1 MQKIVNNSRIRV
13 QYACKIFRRY
23 FLMAYFDNGNQIF
36 KDARKNH
43 YAVGAYN
50 TNNLEW
56 TRAEL
61 RAAEETRTPL
71 LIQVSTGAAKYMGG
85 YKFVKDMVADQMDS
99 MNISVPVI
107 LNLDHGD
114 FESAKECIA
123 LGYSSVMFDGHALP
137 TEENLAK
144 TKEIIKLAH
153 ERGISVEAEIGKI
166 GENQGGGELASV
178 EDAKK
183 FVVAGVDKLACGI
196 GNIHG
201 VYPADW
207 KGLNFDR
214 LKEIAEAV
222 PDTPLVLHG
231 GSGIPEDQVKKAIK
245 LGIAK
250 ININTEF
257 QLAFQDATR
266 KYIEAEKDLDK
277 KNKGYDPRKLLLPGA
292 EAITAKMKE
301 MISWMGTKTIDDEL
315 KDASFDRSSL
325 NEE

>member
-1 MQKIVNNSRIRV
+1 
-13 QYACKIFRRY
+13 
-23 FLMAYFDNGNQIF
+23 MAYLVNGNEIF
-36 KDARKNH
+36 KTARKNH

-56 TRAEL
+56 TRALL
-61 RAAEETRTPL
+61 RGAKETRTPL
-71 LIQVSTGAAKYMGG
+71 LIQASRGAAKYMGG
-85 YKFVKDMVADQMDS
+85 FKAIRDLVLNEMDN
-99 MNISVPVI
+99 MDIDVPVI

-123 LGYSSVMFDGHALP
+123 LGYSSVMFDGHNLP
-137 TEENLAK
+137 TDENLAK
-144 TKEIIKLAH
+144 TKEIVKLAH

-166 GENQGGGELASV
+166 GEKQGADGGELASV
-178 EDAKK
+178 EDAKT
-183 FVVAGVDKLACGI
+183 FVAAGVDKLACGI

-201 VYPADW
+201 VYPEGW

-222 PDTPLVLHG
+222 PNEPLVLHG
-231 GSGIPEDQVKKAIK
+231 GSGIPQDQIEKAIQ

-257 QLAFQDATR
+257 QLAFQAATR
-266 KYIEAEKDLDK
+266 KYIEDKMDLDK
-277 KNKGYDPRKLLLPGA
+277 GNKGYDPRKLLRAGTD
-292 EAITAKMKE
+292 AITDSMKE
-301 MISWMGTKTIDDEL
+301 MISWMGTAPIDSKESSVVFDE
-315 KDASFDRSSL
+315 ASL

>member
-1 MQKIVNNSRIRV
+1 
-13 QYACKIFRRY
+13 
-23 FLMAYFDNGNQIF
+23 MAYLVNGNDIF
-36 KDARKNH
+36 KAARKNH

-56 TRAEL
+56 TRAL
-61 RAAEETRTPL
+61 IKGAKETRTPL

-85 YKFVKDMVADQMDS
+85 YKTVRDLVLNEMDN
-99 MNISVPVI
+99 MDVDVPVI

-114 FESAKECIA
+114 YESAKECIA
-123 LGYSSVMFDGHALP
+123 LGYSSVMFDGHKLP
-137 TEENLAK
+137 VEENLEK
-144 TKEIIKLAH
+144 TKEIVKLAH

-166 GENQGGGELASV
+166 GENQGADGGELASV
-178 EDAKK
+178 EDAKR
-183 FVVAGVDKLACGI
+183 FVAAGVDKLACGI

-214 LKEIAEAV
+214 LKEIADAV
-222 PDTPLVLHG
+222 DLPLVLHG
-231 GSGIPEDQVKKAIK
+231 GSGIPQDQIKKAIS

-257 QLAFQDATR
+257 QLAFQEATR

-277 KNKGYDPRKLLLPGA
+277 ANKGYDPRKLLRAGTD
-292 EAITAKMKE
+292 AITESMKE
-301 MISWMGTKTIDDEL
+301 MISWMGTRPIDGKDSVVKFDE
-315 KDASFDRSSL
+315 DSL

>member
-1 MQKIVNNSRIRV
+1 
-13 QYACKIFRRY
+13 
-23 FLMAYFDNGNQIF
+23 MAYLVNGNDIF
-36 KDARKNH
+36 KAARENH

-56 TRAEL
+56 TRALL
-61 RAAEETRTPL
+61 RGAKETRTPL

-85 YKFVKDMVADQMDS
+85 YKTVKDLVLNEMDN
-99 MNISVPVI
+99 MDIDVPVI

-123 LGYSSVMFDGHALP
+123 LGYSSVMFDGHNLP
-137 TEENLAK
+137 TDENLAK
-144 TKEIIKLAH
+144 TKVIVKLAH

-166 GENQGGGELASV
+166 GENQGADGGELASV
-178 EDAKK
+178 EDAKT
-183 FVVAGVDKLACGI
+183 FVAAGVDKLACGI

-201 VYPADW
+201 VYPEGW
-207 KGLNFDR
+207 TGLNFDR

-222 PDTPLVLHG
+222 PNEPLVLHG
-231 GSGIPEDQVKKAIK
+231 GSGIPQDQIEKAIQ

-257 QLAFQDATR
+257 QLAFQAATR
-266 KYIEAEKDLDK
+266 KYIEDKMDLDK
-277 KNKGYDPRKLLLPGA
+277 GNKGYDPRKLLRAGTD
-292 EAITAKMKE
+292 AITDSMKE
-301 MISWMGTKTIDDEL
+301 MISWMGTAPIDSKESSVQFDE
-315 KDASFDRSSL
+315 ASL

>member
-1 MQKIVNNSRIRV
+1 
-13 QYACKIFRRY
+13 
-23 FLMAYFDNGNQIF
+23 MAYLVNGNDIF
-36 KDARKNH
+36 KAARENH

-56 TRAEL
+56 TRALL
-61 RAAEETRTPL
+61 RGAKETRTPL

-85 YKFVKDMVADQMDS
+85 YKTVKDLVLNEMDN
-99 MNISVPVI
+99 MDIDVPVI

-114 FESAKECIA
+114 YESAKECIA
-123 LGYSSVMFDGHALP
+123 LGYSSVMFDGHNLP
-137 TEENLAK
+137 TDENLAK
-144 TKEIIKLAH
+144 TKEIVKLAH

-166 GENQGGGELASV
+166 GENQGADGGELASV
-178 EDAKK
+178 EDAKT
-183 FVVAGVDKLACGI
+183 FVAAGVDKLACGI

-201 VYPADW
+201 VYPEGW

-222 PDTPLVLHG
+222 PGEPLVLHG
-231 GSGIPEDQVKKAIK
+231 GSGIPQDQIEKAIK

-257 QLAFQDATR
+257 QLAFQAATR
-266 KYIEAEKDLDK
+266 KYIEDKMDLDK
-277 KNKGYDPRKLLLPGA
+277 GNKGYDPRKLLRAGTD
-292 EAITAKMKE
+292 AITDSMKE
-301 MISWMGTKTIDDEL
+301 MILWMGTAPIDSKESSVKFDE
-315 KDASFDRSSL
+315 ASL

>member
-1 MQKIVNNSRIRV
+1 
-13 QYACKIFRRY
+13 
-23 FLMAYFDNGNQIF
+23 MAYFVNGNDIF
-36 KDARKNH
+36 KKARKEH

-56 TRAEL
+56 TRALL
-61 RAAEETRTPL
+61 RGAEETRTPL

-85 YKFVKDMVADQMDS
+85 YKLVKDLVEDS
-99 MNISVPVI
+99 MDAMDISVPVI

-114 FESAKECIA
+114 YDSAIECIQ

-144 TKEIIKLAH
+144 TKEIIKMAH

-166 GENQGGGELASV
+166 GENQGAGELASV
-178 EDAKK
+178 EDAKA
-183 FVVAGVDKLACGI
+183 FVAAGVDKLACGI

-201 VYPADW
+201 VYPEGW
-207 KGLNFDR
+207 SGLNFDR

-222 PDTPLVLHG
+222 PETPLVLHG
-231 GSGIPEDQVKKAIK
+231 GSGIPQDQIEKAIS
-245 LGIAK
+245 LGISK

-257 QLAFQDATR
+257 QLAFQEATR
-266 KYIEAEKDLDK
+266 KYIEEGKDQDK
-277 KNKGYDPRKLLLPGA
+277 SKKGYDPRKLLLPGT
-292 EAITAKMKE
+292 EAITDSMKE
-301 MISWMGTKTIDDEL
+301 MISWMGTPSIDDKEA
-315 KDASFDRSSL
+315 DASFDRSSL

>member
-1 MQKIVNNSRIRV
+1 
-13 QYACKIFRRY
+13 
-23 FLMAYFDNGNQIF
+23 MAYFVNGNEIF
-36 KDARKNH
+36 KAARKNH

-56 TRAEL
+56 TRAL
-61 RAAEETRTPL
+61 LKGAKETRTPL

-85 YKFVKDMVADQMDS
+85 YKTVKNLVENEMDN
-99 MNISVPVI
+99 MDIDVPVI

-114 FESAKECIA
+114 YESAKECIA
-123 LGYSSVMFDGHALP
+123 LGYSSVMFDGHNLP
-137 TEENLAK
+137 TEENLEK
-144 TKEIIKLAH
+144 TKEIVRLAH

-166 GENQGGGELASV
+166 GENQGADGGELASV

-183 FVVAGVDKLACGI
+183 FVEAGVDKLACGI

-201 VYPADW
+201 VYPEGW

-231 GSGIPEDQVKKAIK
+231 GSGIPQDQIEKAIS

-257 QLAFQDATR
+257 QLAFQAATR
-266 KYIEAEKDLDK
+266 KYIEDKMDLDK
-277 KNKGYDPRKLLLPGA
+277 GNKGYDPRKLLRAGTD
-292 EAITAKMKE
+292 AITDSMKE
-301 MISWMGTKTIDDEL
+301 MISWMGTAPIDSKDSSVKFDE
-315 KDASFDRSSL
+315 ASL

>member
-1 MQKIVNNSRIRV
+1 
-13 QYACKIFRRY
+13 
-23 FLMAYFDNGNQIF
+23 MAYLVNGNDIF
-36 KDARKNH
+36 KAARENH

-56 TRAEL
+56 TRALL
-61 RAAEETRTPL
+61 RGAKETRTPL

-85 YKFVKDMVADQMDS
+85 YKFVKDMVADQMD
-99 MNISVPVI
+99 IDVPVI

-123 LGYSSVMFDGHALP
+123 LGYSSVMFDGHNLP
-137 TEENLAK
+137 TDENLAK
-144 TKEIIKLAH
+144 TKEIVKLAH

-166 GENQGGGELASV
+166 GENQGADGGELASV
-178 EDAKK
+178 EDAKT
-183 FVVAGVDKLACGI
+183 FVAAGVDKLACGI

-201 VYPADW
+201 VYPEGW
-207 KGLNFDR
+207 TGLNFDR

-222 PDTPLVLHG
+222 PNEPLVLHG
-231 GSGIPEDQVKKAIK
+231 GSGIPQDQIEKAIQ

-257 QLAFQDATR
+257 QLAFQAATR
-266 KYIEAEKDLDK
+266 KYIEDKMDLDK
-277 KNKGYDPRKLLLPGA
+277 GNKGYDPRKLLRAGTD
-292 EAITAKMKE
+292 AITDSMKE
-301 MISWMGTKTIDDEL
+301 MISWMGTAPIDTKESSVQFDE
-315 KDASFDRSSL
+315 ASL

>member
-1 MQKIVNNSRIRV
+1 
-13 QYACKIFRRY
+13 
-23 FLMAYFDNGNQIF
+23 MAYLVNGNDIF
-36 KDARKNH
+36 KAARENH

-56 TRAEL
+56 TRALL
-61 RAAEETRTPL
+61 RGAKETRTPL

-85 YKFVKDMVADQMDS
+85 YKTVKDLVLNEMDN
-99 MNISVPVI
+99 MDIDVPVI

-114 FESAKECIA
+114 YESAKECIA
-123 LGYSSVMFDGHALP
+123 LGYASVMFDGHNLP
-137 TEENLAK
+137 TDENLAK
-144 TKEIIKLAH
+144 TKEIVKLAH

-166 GENQGGGELASV
+166 GENQGADGGELASV
-178 EDAKK
+178 EDAKT
-183 FVVAGVDKLACGI
+183 FVAAGVDKLACGI

-201 VYPADW
+201 VYPEGW

-222 PDTPLVLHG
+222 PGEPLVLHG
-231 GSGIPEDQVKKAIK
+231 GSGIPQDQIEKAIK

-257 QLAFQDATR
+257 QLAFQAATR
-266 KYIEAEKDLDK
+266 KYIEDKMDLDK
-277 KNKGYDPRKLLLPGA
+277 GNKGYDPRKLLRAGTD
-292 EAITAKMKE
+292 AITDSMKE
-301 MISWMGTKTIDDEL
+301 MISWMGTAPIDSKESSVKFDE
-315 KDASFDRSSL
+315 ASL

>member
-1 MQKIVNNSRIRV
+1 
-13 QYACKIFRRY
+13 
-23 FLMAYFDNGNQIF
+23 MAYLVNGNDIF
-36 KDARKNH
+36 KAARENH

-56 TRAEL
+56 TRALL
-61 RAAEETRTPL
+61 RGAKETRTPL

-85 YKFVKDMVADQMDS
+85 YKTVKDLVLNEMDN
-99 MNISVPVI
+99 MDIDVPVI

-123 LGYSSVMFDGHALP
+123 LGYSSVMFDGHKLD

-166 GENQGGGELASV
+166 GENQGADGGELASV
-178 EDAKK
+178 EDAKT
-183 FVVAGVDKLACGI
+183 FVAAGVDKLACGI

-201 VYPADW
+201 VYPEGW
-207 KGLNFDR
+207 TGLNFDR

-222 PDTPLVLHG
+222 PNEPLVLHG
-231 GSGIPEDQVKKAIK
+231 GSGIPQDQIEKAIQ

-257 QLAFQDATR
+257 QLAFQAATR
-266 KYIEAEKDLDK
+266 KYIEDKMDLDK
-277 KNKGYDPRKLLLPGA
+277 GNKGYDPRKLLRAGTD
-292 EAITAKMKE
+292 AITDSMKE
-301 MISWMGTKTIDDEL
+301 MISWMGTAPIDTKESSVQFDE
-315 KDASFDRSSL
+315 ASL

>member
-1 MQKIVNNSRIRV
+1 
-13 QYACKIFRRY
+13 
-23 FLMAYFDNGNQIF
+23 MAYLVNGNDIF
-36 KDARKNH
+36 KAARENH

-56 TRAEL
+56 TRALL
-61 RAAEETRTPL
+61 RGAKETRTPL

-85 YKFVKDMVADQMDS
+85 YKTVKDLVLNEMDN
-99 MNISVPVI
+99 MDIDVPVI

-123 LGYSSVMFDGHALP
+123 LGYSSVMFDGHNLP
-137 TEENLAK
+137 TDENLEK
-144 TKEIIKLAH
+144 TKEIVKLAH

-166 GENQGGGELASV
+166 GENQGADGGELASV
-178 EDAKK
+178 EDAKA
-183 FVVAGVDKLACGI
+183 FVAAGVDKLACGI

-201 VYPADW
+201 VYPDGW

-222 PDTPLVLHG
+222 PNEPLVLHG
-231 GSGIPEDQVKKAIK
+231 GSGIPQDQIEKAIQ

-257 QLAFQDATR
+257 QLAFQAATR
-266 KYIEAEKDLDK
+266 KYIEDKMDLDK
-277 KNKGYDPRKLLLPGA
+277 GNKGYDPRKLLRAGTD
-292 EAITAKMKE
+292 AITDSMKE
-301 MISWMGTKTIDDEL
+301 MISWMGTAPIDTKESSVQFDE
-315 KDASFDRSSL
+315 ASL

>member
-1 MQKIVNNSRIRV
+1 MDYLV
-13 QYACKIFRRY
+13 
-23 FLMAYFDNGNQIF
+23 NGNDIF
-36 KDARKNH
+36 KAARENH

-56 TRAEL
+56 TRALL
-61 RAAEETRTPL
+61 RGAKETRTPL

-85 YKFVKDMVADQMDS
+85 YKTVKDLVLNEMDN
-99 MNISVPVI
+99 MDIDVPVI

-114 FESAKECIA
+114 YESAKECIA
-123 LGYSSVMFDGHALP
+123 LGYSSVMFDGHNLP
-137 TEENLAK
+137 TDENLAK
-144 TKEIIKLAH
+144 TKEIVKLAH

-166 GENQGGGELASV
+166 GENQGADGGELASV
-178 EDAKK
+178 EDAKT
-183 FVVAGVDKLACGI
+183 FVAAGVDKLACGI

-201 VYPADW
+201 VYPEGW

-222 PDTPLVLHG
+222 PGEPLVLHG
-231 GSGIPEDQVKKAIK
+231 GSGIPQDQIEKAIK

-257 QLAFQDATR
+257 QLAFQAATR
-266 KYIEAEKDLDK
+266 KYIEDKMDLDK
-277 KNKGYDPRKLLLPGA
+277 GNKGYDPRKLLRAGTD
-292 EAITAKMKE
+292 AITDSMKE
-301 MISWMGTKTIDDEL
+301 MISWMGTAPIDSKESSVKFDE
-315 KDASFDRSSL
+315 ASL

>member
-1 MQKIVNNSRIRV
+1 
-13 QYACKIFRRY
+13 
-23 FLMAYFDNGNQIF
+23 MAYLVNGNDIF
-36 KDARKNH
+36 KAARENH

-56 TRAEL
+56 TRALL
-61 RAAEETRTPL
+61 RGAKETRTPL

-85 YKFVKDMVADQMDS
+85 YKTVKDLVLNEMDN
-99 MNISVPVI
+99 MDIDVPVI

-123 LGYSSVMFDGHALP
+123 LGYSSVMFDGHNLP
-137 TEENLAK
+137 TDENLAK
-144 TKEIIKLAH
+144 TKEIVKLAH

-166 GENQGGGELASV
+166 GENQGADGGELASV
-178 EDAKK
+178 EDAKT
-183 FVVAGVDKLACGI
+183 FVAAGVDKLACGI

-201 VYPADW
+201 VYPEGW
-207 KGLNFDR
+207 TGLNFNR

-222 PDTPLVLHG
+222 PNEPLVLHG
-231 GSGIPEDQVKKAIK
+231 GSGIPQDQIEKAIQ

-257 QLAFQDATR
+257 QLAFQAATR
-266 KYIEAEKDLDK
+266 KYIEDKMDLDK
-277 KNKGYDPRKLLLPGA
+277 GNKGYDPRKLLRAGTD
-292 EAITAKMKE
+292 AITDSMKE
-301 MISWMGTKTIDDEL
+301 MISWMGTAPIDTKESSVQFDE
-315 KDASFDRSSL
+315 ASL

>member
-1 MQKIVNNSRIRV
+1 
-13 QYACKIFRRY
+13 
-23 FLMAYFDNGNQIF
+23 MAYFVNGNDIF
-36 KDARKNH
+36 KKARKEH

-56 TRAEL
+56 TRALL
-61 RAAEETRTPL
+61 RGAEETRTPL

-85 YKFVKDMVADQMDS
+85 YKLVKDLVEDS
-99 MNISVPVI
+99 MDAMDISVPVI

-114 FESAKECIA
+114 YDSAIECIK

-166 GENQGGGELASV
+166 GENQGAGELASV
-178 EDAKK
+178 EDAKA
-183 FVVAGVDKLACGI
+183 FVAAGVDKLACGI

-201 VYPADW
+201 IYPEGW
-207 KGLNFDR
+207 SGLNFDR

-222 PDTPLVLHG
+222 PETPLVLHG
-231 GSGIPEDQVKKAIK
+231 GSGIPQDQIEKAIS
-245 LGIAK
+245 LGISK

-257 QLAFQDATR
+257 QLAFQEATR
-266 KYIEAEKDLDK
+266 KYIEEGKDQDK
-277 KNKGYDPRKLLLPGA
+277 SKKGYDPRKLLLPGT
-292 EAITAKMKE
+292 EAITDSMKE
-301 MISWMGTKTIDDEL
+301 MISWMGTPSIDDKEA
-315 KDASFDRSSL
+315 DASFDRSSL

>member
-1 MQKIVNNSRIRV
+1 
-13 QYACKIFRRY
+13 
-23 FLMAYFDNGNQIF
+23 MAYLVNGNDIF
-36 KDARKNH
+36 KAARENH

-56 TRAEL
+56 TRALL
-61 RAAEETRTPL
+61 RGAKETRTPL

-85 YKFVKDMVADQMDS
+85 YKTVKDLVLNEMDN
-99 MNISVPVI
+99 MDIDVPVI

-114 FESAKECIA
+114 YESAKECIA
-123 LGYSSVMFDGHALP
+123 LGYSSVMFDGHNLP
-137 TEENLAK
+137 TDENLAK
-144 TKEIIKLAH
+144 TKEIVKLAH

-166 GENQGGGELASV
+166 GENQGADGGELASV
-178 EDAKK
+178 EDAKT
-183 FVVAGVDKLACGI
+183 FVAAGVDKLACGI

-201 VYPADW
+201 VYPEGW

-222 PDTPLVLHG
+222 PGEPLVLHG
-231 GSGIPEDQVKKAIK
+231 GSGIPQDQIEKAIK

-257 QLAFQDATR
+257 QLAFQAATR
-266 KYIEAEKDLDK
+266 KYIEDKMDLDK
-277 KNKGYDPRKLLLPGA
+277 GNKGYDPRKLLRAGTA
-292 EAITAKMKE
+292 AITDSMKE
-301 MISWMGTKTIDDEL
+301 MISWMGTAPIDSKESSVKFDE
-315 KDASFDRSSL
+315 ASL

>member
-1 MQKIVNNSRIRV
+1 
-13 QYACKIFRRY
+13 
-23 FLMAYFDNGNQIF
+23 MAYLVNGNDIF
-36 KDARKNH
+36 KAARENH

-56 TRAEL
+56 TRALL
-61 RAAEETRTPL
+61 RGAKETRTPL

-85 YKFVKDMVADQMDS
+85 YKTVKDLVLNEMDN
-99 MNISVPVI
+99 MDIDVPVI

-114 FESAKECIA
+114 YESAKECIA
-123 LGYSSVMFDGHALP
+123 LGYSSVMFDGHNLP
-137 TEENLAK
+137 TDENLAK
-144 TKEIIKLAH
+144 TKEIVKLAH

-166 GENQGGGELASV
+166 GENQGADGGELASV
-178 EDAKK
+178 EDAKT
-183 FVVAGVDKLACGI
+183 FVAAGVDKLACGI

-201 VYPADW
+201 VYPEGW

-222 PDTPLVLHG
+222 PGEPLVLHG
-231 GSGIPEDQVKKAIK
+231 GSGIPQDQIEKAIK

-257 QLAFQDATR
+257 QLAFQAATR
-266 KYIEAEKDLDK
+266 KYIEDKMDLDK
-277 KNKGYDPRKLLLPGA
+277 GNKGYDPRKLLRAGID
-292 EAITAKMKE
+292 AITDSMKE
-301 MISWMGTKTIDDEL
+301 MISWMGTAPIDSKESSVKFDE
-315 KDASFDRSSL
+315 ASL

>member
-1 MQKIVNNSRIRV
+1 
-13 QYACKIFRRY
+13 
-23 FLMAYFDNGNQIF
+23 MAYLVNGNDIF
-36 KDARKNH
+36 KAARENH

-56 TRAEL
+56 TRALL
-61 RAAEETRTPL
+61 RGAKETRTPL

-85 YKFVKDMVADQMDS
+85 YKTVKDLVLNEMDN
-99 MNISVPVI
+99 MDIDVPVI

-114 FESAKECIA
+114 YESAKECIA
-123 LGYSSVMFDGHALP
+123 LGYSSVMFDGHNLP
-137 TEENLAK
+137 TDENLAK
-144 TKEIIKLAH
+144 TKEIVKLAH

-166 GENQGGGELASV
+166 GENQGADGGELAFV
-178 EDAKK
+178 EDAKT
-183 FVVAGVDKLACGI
+183 FVAAGVDKLACGI

-201 VYPADW
+201 VYPEGW

-222 PDTPLVLHG
+222 PGEPLVLHG
-231 GSGIPEDQVKKAIK
+231 GSGIPQDQIEKAIK

-257 QLAFQDATR
+257 QLAFQAATR
-266 KYIEAEKDLDK
+266 KYIEDKMDLDK
-277 KNKGYDPRKLLLPGA
+277 GNKGYDPRKLLRAGTD
-292 EAITAKMKE
+292 AITDSMKE
-301 MISWMGTKTIDDEL
+301 MISWMGTAPIDSKESSVKFDE
-315 KDASFDRSSL
+315 ASL

>member
-1 MQKIVNNSRIRV
+1 MAYIVN
-13 QYACKIFRRY
+13 
-23 FLMAYFDNGNQIF
+23 GNDIF
-36 KDARKNH
+36 KKARKEH

-56 TRAEL
+56 TRALL
-61 RAAEETRTPL
+61 RGAEETRTPL

-85 YKFVKDMVADQMDS
+85 YKLVKDLVEDSMDA

-114 FESAKECIA
+114 YDSAIECIK

-166 GENQGGGELASV
+166 GENQGAGELASV
-178 EDAKK
+178 EDAKA
-183 FVVAGVDKLACGI
+183 FVAAGVDKLACGI

-201 VYPADW
+201 VYPEGW
-207 KGLNFDR
+207 SGLNFDR

-222 PDTPLVLHG
+222 PETPLVLHG
-231 GSGIPEDQVKKAIK
+231 GSGIPQDQIEKAIS
-245 LGIAK
+245 LGISK

-257 QLAFQDATR
+257 QLAFQEATR
-266 KYIEAEKDLDK
+266 KYIEEGKDQDK
-277 KNKGYDPRKLLLPGA
+277 SKKGYDPRKLLLPGT
-292 EAITAKMKE
+292 EAITDSMKE
-301 MISWMGTKTIDDEL
+301 MISWMGTPSIDDKEA
-315 KDASFDRSSL
+315 DASFDRSSL

>member
-1 MQKIVNNSRIRV
+1 
-13 QYACKIFRRY
+13 
-23 FLMAYFDNGNQIF
+23 MAYLVNGNDIF
-36 KDARKNH
+36 KAARENH

-56 TRAEL
+56 TRALL
-61 RAAEETRTPL
+61 RGAKETRTPL

-85 YKFVKDMVADQMDS
+85 YKTVKDLVLNEMDN
-99 MNISVPVI
+99 MDIDVPVI

-123 LGYSSVMFDGHALP
+123 LGYSSVMFDGHNLP
-137 TEENLAK
+137 TDENLAK
-144 TKEIIKLAH
+144 TKEIVKLAH

-166 GENQGGGELASV
+166 GENQGADGGELASV
-178 EDAKK
+178 EDAKT
-183 FVVAGVDKLACGI
+183 FVAAGVDKLACGI

-201 VYPADW
+201 VYPEGW
-207 KGLNFDR
+207 TGLNFDR

-222 PDTPLVLHG
+222 PNEPLVLHG
-231 GSGIPEDQVKKAIK
+231 GSGIPQDQIEKAIQ

-257 QLAFQDATR
+257 QLAFQAATR
-266 KYIEAEKDLDK
+266 KYIEDKIELDK
-277 KNKGYDPRKLLLPGA
+277 GNKGYAPRKLLRAGTD
-292 EAITAKMKE
+292 AITDSMKE
-301 MISWMGTKTIDDEL
+301 MISWMGTAPIDTKESSVQFDE
-315 KDASFDRSSL
+315 ASL

>member
-1 MQKIVNNSRIRV
+1 
-13 QYACKIFRRY
+13 
-23 FLMAYFDNGNQIF
+23 MAYFVNGNEIF
-36 KDARKNH
+36 REARKHH

-85 YKFVKDMVADQMDS
+85 YKFVKDMVEDQMDA

-107 LNLDHGD
+107 LNLDHGDFESAKECIALGYSSDHCD

-178 EDAKK
+178 EDAKA
-183 FVVAGVDKLACGI
+183 FVEAGVDKLACGI

-222 PDTPLVLHG
+222 PETPLVLHG
-231 GSGIPEDQVKKAIK
+231 GSGIPEDQIKKAIQ
-245 LGIAK
+245 LGISK
-250 ININTEF
+250 VNINTEF
-257 QLAFQDATR
+257 QLAFQEATR
-266 KYIEAEKDLDK
+266 KYIEEGKDEDK
-277 KNKGYDPRKLLLPGA
+277 ANKGYDPRKLLLPGT
-292 EAITAKMKE
+292 EAITDKMKE
-301 MISWMGTKTIDDEL
+301 MIAWLGTKTIDEEI

>member
-1 MQKIVNNSRIRV
+1 
-13 QYACKIFRRY
+13 
-23 FLMAYFDNGNQIF
+23 MAYLVNGNDIF
-36 KDARKNH
+36 KAARENH

-56 TRAEL
+56 TRAIL
-61 RAAEETRTPL
+61 SGAKETRTPL
-71 LIQVSTGAAKYMGG
+71 LIQASTGAAKYMGG
-85 YKFVKDMVADQMDS
+85 YKTVKDLVLNEMDN
-99 MNISVPVI
+99 MDIDVPVI

-178 EDAKK
+178 EDAKA
-183 FVVAGVDKLACGI
+183 FVEAGVDKLACGI

-201 VYPADW
+201 VYPEGW
-207 KGLNFDR
+207 TGLNFDR

-222 PDTPLVLHG
+222 PNEPLVLHG
-231 GSGIPEDQVKKAIK
+231 GSGIPQDQIEKAIQ

-257 QLAFQDATR
+257 QLAFQAATR
-266 KYIEAEKDLDK
+266 KYIEDKMDLDK
-277 KNKGYDPRKLLLPGA
+277 GNKGYDPRKLLRAGTD
-292 EAITAKMKE
+292 AITDSMKE
-301 MISWMGTKTIDDEL
+301 MISWMGTAPIDTKESSVQFDE
-315 KDASFDRSSL
+315 ASL

>member
-1 MQKIVNNSRIRV
+1 
-13 QYACKIFRRY
+13 
-23 FLMAYFDNGNQIF
+23 MAYLVNGNDIF
-36 KDARKNH
+36 KAARENH

-56 TRAEL
+56 TRALL
-61 RAAEETRTPL
+61 RGAKETRTPL

-85 YKFVKDMVADQMDS
+85 YKTVKDLVLNEMDN
-99 MNISVPVI
+99 MDIDVPVI

-114 FESAKECIA
+114 YESAKECIA
-123 LGYSSVMFDGHALP
+123 LGYSSVMFDGHNLL
-137 TEENLAK
+137 TDENLAK
-144 TKEIIKLAH
+144 TKEIVKLAH

-166 GENQGGGELASV
+166 GENQGADGGELASV
-178 EDAKK
+178 EDAKT
-183 FVVAGVDKLACGI
+183 FVAAGVDKLACGI

-201 VYPADW
+201 VYPEGW

-222 PDTPLVLHG
+222 PGEPLVLHG
-231 GSGIPEDQVKKAIK
+231 GSGIPQDQIEKAIK

-257 QLAFQDATR
+257 QLAFQAATR
-266 KYIEAEKDLDK
+266 KYIEDKMDLDK
-277 KNKGYDPRKLLLPGA
+277 GNKGYDPRKLLRAGTD
-292 EAITAKMKE
+292 AITDSMKE
-301 MISWMGTKTIDDEL
+301 MISWMGTAPIDSKESSVKFDE
-315 KDASFDRSSL
+315 ASL

>member
-1 MQKIVNNSRIRV
+1 
-13 QYACKIFRRY
+13 
-23 FLMAYFDNGNQIF
+23 MAYLVNGNDIF
-36 KDARKNH
+36 KAARENH

-56 TRAEL
+56 TRALL
-61 RAAEETRTPL
+61 RGAKETRTPL

-85 YKFVKDMVADQMDS
+85 YKTVKDLVLNEMDN
-99 MNISVPVI
+99 MDIDVPVI

-123 LGYSSVMFDGHALP
+123 LGYSSVMFDGHNLP
-137 TEENLAK
+137 TDENLAK
-144 TKEIIKLAH
+144 TKEIVKLAH

-166 GENQGGGELASV
+166 GENQGADGGELASV
-178 EDAKK
+178 EDAKT
-183 FVVAGVDKLACGI
+183 FVAAGVDKLACGI

-201 VYPADW
+201 VYPEGW
-207 KGLNFDR
+207 TGLNFDR

-222 PDTPLVLHG
+222 PNEPLVLHG
-231 GSGIPEDQVKKAIK
+231 GSGIPQDQIEKAIQ

-257 QLAFQDATR
+257 QLAFQAATR
-266 KYIEAEKDLDK
+266 KYIEDKMDLDK
-277 KNKGYDPRKLLLPGA
+277 GNKGYDPRKLLRAGTD
-292 EAITAKMKE
+292 AITDSMKE
-301 MISWMGTKTIDDEL
+301 MISWMGTAPIDSKKSSVQFDE
-315 KDASFDRSSL
+315 ASL

>member
-1 MQKIVNNSRIRV
+1 
-13 QYACKIFRRY
+13 
-23 FLMAYFDNGNQIF
+23 MAYFVNGNDIF
-36 KDARKNH
+36 KKARKEH

-56 TRAEL
+56 TRALL
-61 RAAEETRTPL
+61 RGAEETRTPL

-85 YKFVKDMVADQMDS
+85 YKLVKDLVEDSMDA

-114 FESAKECIA
+114 YDSAIECIK

-166 GENQGGGELASV
+166 GENQGAGELASV
-178 EDAKK
+178 EDAKA
-183 FVVAGVDKLACGI
+183 FVAAGVDKLACGI

-201 VYPADW
+201 VYPEGW
-207 KGLNFDR
+207 SGLNFDR

-222 PDTPLVLHG
+222 PETPLVLHG
-231 GSGIPEDQVKKAIK
+231 GSGIPQDQIEKAIS
-245 LGIAK
+245 LGISK

-257 QLAFQDATR
+257 QLAFQEATR
-266 KYIEAEKDLDK
+266 KYIEEGKDQDK
-277 KNKGYDPRKLLLPGA
+277 SKKGYDPRKLLLPGA
-292 EAITAKMKE
+292 EAITDSMKE
-301 MISWMGTKTIDDEL
+301 MISWMGTPSIDDKEA
-315 KDASFDRSSL
+315 DASFDRSSL

>member
-1 MQKIVNNSRIRV
+1 
-13 QYACKIFRRY
+13 
-23 FLMAYFDNGNQIF
+23 IF
-36 KDARKNH
+36 KAARENH

-56 TRAEL
+56 TRALL
-61 RAAEETRTPL
+61 RGAKETRTPL

-85 YKFVKDMVADQMDS
+85 YKTVKDLVLNEMDN
-99 MNISVPVI
+99 MDIDVPVI

-123 LGYSSVMFDGHALP
+123 LGYSSVMFDGHNLP
-137 TEENLAK
+137 TDENLAK
-144 TKEIIKLAH
+144 TKEIVKLAH

-166 GENQGGGELASV
+166 GENQGADGGELASV
-178 EDAKK
+178 EDAKT
-183 FVVAGVDKLACGI
+183 FVAAGVDKLACGI

-201 VYPADW
+201 VYPEGW
-207 KGLNFDR
+207 TGLNFDR

-222 PDTPLVLHG
+222 PNEPLVLHG
-231 GSGIPEDQVKKAIK
+231 GSGIPQDQIEKAIQ

-257 QLAFQDATR
+257 QLAFQAATR
-266 KYIEAEKDLDK
+266 KYIEDKMDLDK
-277 KNKGYDPRKLLLPGA
+277 GNKGYDPRKLLRAGTD
-292 EAITAKMKE
+292 AITDSMKE
-301 MISWMGTKTIDDEL
+301 MISWMGTAPIDTKESSVQFDE
-315 KDASFDRSSL
+315 ASL

>member
-1 MQKIVNNSRIRV
+1 
-13 QYACKIFRRY
+13 
-23 FLMAYFDNGNQIF
+23 MAYLVNGNDIF
-36 KDARKNH
+36 KAARENH

-56 TRAEL
+56 TRALL
-61 RAAEETRTPL
+61 RGAKETRTPL

-85 YKFVKDMVADQMDS
+85 YKTVKDLVLNEMDN
-99 MNISVPVI
+99 MDIDVPVI

-114 FESAKECIA
+114 YESAKECIA
-123 LGYSSVMFDGHALP
+123 LGYSSVMFDGHNLP
-137 TEENLAK
+137 TDENLAK
-144 TKEIIKLAH
+144 TKEIVKLAH

-166 GENQGGGELASV
+166 GENQGADGGELASV
-178 EDAKK
+178 EDAKT
-183 FVVAGVDKLACGI
+183 FVAAGVDKLACGI

-201 VYPADW
+201 VYPEGW

-222 PDTPLVLHG
+222 PGEPLVLHG
-231 GSGIPEDQVKKAIK
+231 GSGIPQDQIEKAIK

-257 QLAFQDATR
+257 QLAFQAATR
-266 KYIEAEKDLDK
+266 KYIEDKMDLDK
-277 KNKGYDPRKLLLPGA
+277 GNKGYDPRKFLRAGTD
-292 EAITAKMKE
+292 AITDSMKE
-301 MISWMGTKTIDDEL
+301 MISWMGTAPIDSKESSVKFDE
-315 KDASFDRSSL
+315 ASL

>member
-1 MQKIVNNSRIRV
+1 
-13 QYACKIFRRY
+13 
-23 FLMAYFDNGNQIF
+23 MAYLDNGNQIF
-36 KDARKNH
+36 KDARREH

-56 TRAEL
+56 TRAIM
-61 RAAEETRTPL
+61 RAAEETRTPF
-71 LIQVSTGAAKYMGG
+71 LIQVSTGASKYMGG
-85 YKFVKDMVADQMDS
+85 YKFVKDMVEDQMDS
-99 MNISVPVI
+99 MHISVPVI

-114 FESAKECIA
+114 YESAKECIA

-137 TEENLAK
+137 VEENLAK
-144 TKEIIKLAH
+144 TKEIVKLAH

-166 GENQGGGELASV
+166 GENQDADGGELASV
-178 EDAKK
+178 EDAVS
-183 FVVAGVDKLACGI
+183 FYQAGVDKLACGI

-201 VYPADW
+201 VYPKGW

-222 PDTPLVLHG
+222 PIPLVLHG
-231 GSGIPEDQVKKAIK
+231 GSGIPEDQVKKAIS

-250 ININTEF
+250 VNINTEF
-257 QLAFQDATR
+257 QLAFQKATR
-266 KYIEAEKDLDK
+266 KYIEEQKDLDTAH
-277 KNKGYDPRKLLLPGA
+277 KGYDPRKLLLPGT
-292 EAITAKMKE
+292 EAITAAMKE
-301 MISWMGTKTIDDEL
+301 MISWLGTKTIDDEL

>member
-1 MQKIVNNSRIRV
+1 
-13 QYACKIFRRY
+13 
-23 FLMAYFDNGNQIF
+23 MAYFVNGNDIF
-36 KDARKNH
+36 KKARKEH

-56 TRAEL
+56 TRALL
-61 RAAEETRTPL
+61 RGAEETRTPL

-85 YKFVKDMVADQMDS
+85 YKLVKDLVEDSMDS

-114 FESAKECIA
+114 YDSAIECIK

-166 GENQGGGELASV
+166 GENQGAGELASV
-178 EDAKK
+178 EDAKT
-183 FVVAGVDKLACGI
+183 FVAAGVDKLACGI

-201 VYPADW
+201 VYPEGW
-207 KGLNFDR
+207 SGLNFDR

-222 PDTPLVLHG
+222 PETPLVLHG
-231 GSGIPEDQVKKAIK
+231 GSGIPQDQIEKAIS
-245 LGIAK
+245 LGISK

-257 QLAFQDATR
+257 QLAFQEATR
-266 KYIEAEKDLDK
+266 KYIEEGKDQDK
-277 KNKGYDPRKLLLPGA
+277 SKKGYDPRKLLLPGT
-292 EAITAKMKE
+292 EAITDSMKE
-301 MISWMGTKTIDDEL
+301 MISWMGTPSIDDKEA
-315 KDASFDRSSL
+315 DASFDRSSL

>member
-1 MQKIVNNSRIRV
+1 
-13 QYACKIFRRY
+13 
-23 FLMAYFDNGNQIF
+23 MAYLVNGNDIF
-36 KDARKNH
+36 KAARENH

-56 TRAEL
+56 TRALL
-61 RAAEETRTPL
+61 RGAKETRTPL

-85 YKFVKDMVADQMDS
+85 YKTVKDLVLNEMDN
-99 MNISVPVI
+99 MDIDVPVI

-114 FESAKECIA
+114 YESAKECIA
-123 LGYSSVMFDGHALP
+123 LGYSSVMFDGHNLP
-137 TEENLAK
+137 TDENLAK
-144 TKEIIKLAH
+144 TKEIVKLAH

-166 GENQGGGELASV
+166 GENQGADGGELASV
-178 EDAKK
+178 EDAKT
-183 FVVAGVDKLACGI
+183 FVAAGVDKLACGI

-201 VYPADW
+201 VYPEGW

-222 PDTPLVLHG
+222 PGEPLVLHG
-231 GSGIPEDQVKKAIK
+231 GSGIPQDQIEKAIK

-257 QLAFQDATR
+257 QLAFQAATR
-266 KYIEAEKDLDK
+266 KYIKDKMDLDK
-277 KNKGYDPRKLLLPGA
+277 GNKGYDPRKLLRAGTD
-292 EAITAKMKE
+292 AITDSMKE
-301 MISWMGTKTIDDEL
+301 MISWMGTAPIDSKESSVKFDE
-315 KDASFDRSSL
+315 ASL

>member
-1 MQKIVNNSRIRV
+1 
-13 QYACKIFRRY
+13 
-23 FLMAYFDNGNQIF
+23 MAYLVNGNDIF
-36 KDARKNH
+36 KAARENH

-56 TRAEL
+56 TRALL
-61 RAAEETRTPL
+61 RGAKETRTPL

-85 YKFVKDMVADQMDS
+85 YKTVKDLVLNEMDN
-99 MNISVPVI
+99 MDMDVPVI

-123 LGYSSVMFDGHALP
+123 LGYSSVMFDGHNLP
-137 TEENLAK
+137 TDENLAK
-144 TKEIIKLAH
+144 TKEIVKLAH

-166 GENQGGGELASV
+166 GENQGADGGELASV
-178 EDAKK
+178 EDAKT
-183 FVVAGVDKLACGI
+183 FVAAGVDKLACGI

-201 VYPADW
+201 VYPEGW

-222 PDTPLVLHG
+222 PNEPLVLHG
-231 GSGIPEDQVKKAIK
+231 GSGIPQDQIEKAIQ

-257 QLAFQDATR
+257 QLAFQAATR
-266 KYIEAEKDLDK
+266 KYIEDKMDLDK
-277 KNKGYDPRKLLLPGA
+277 GNKGYDPRKLLRAGTD
-292 EAITAKMKE
+292 AITDSMKE
-301 MISWMGTKTIDDEL
+301 MISWMGTAPIDSKESSVQFDE
-315 KDASFDRSSL
+315 ASL